1 MDVSGALSLRMLA
14 YSIDTAK
21 YNVAAVQSQPVSSP
35 QVASDVILPALQCG
49 PGAARRASGLAAAA

>member
-1 MDVSGALSLRMLA
+1 MDVSGTLSLRMLA

-35 QVASDVILPALQCG
+35 QVASDVILQLSSAAQALLVAH
-49 PGAARRASGLAAAA
+49 PD

>member
-21 YNVAAVQSQPVSSP
+21 ANVAAVQAQPVSSP
-35 QVASDVILPALQCG
+35 EVASDVILQLSSAAQALLVG
-49 PGAARRASGLAAAA
+49 HPE

>member
-21 YNVAAVQSQPVSSP
+21 YNVAAAQSQPVSSP
-35 QVASDVILPALQCG
+35 EAVSDVILQLSSAAKAL
-49 PGAARRASGLAAAA
+49 LAGHPE

>member
-1 MDVSGALSLRMLA
+1 MLA

-35 QVASDVILPALQCG
+35 EVASDVILQLSS
-49 PGAARRASGLAAAA
+49 AARALLVAHPD

>member
-21 YNVAAVQSQPVSSP
+21 QNVAAVQAQPVSSP
-35 QVASDVILPALQCG
+35 EAVSDVILQLSSAAQALLVGHPQ
-49 PGAARRASGLAAAA
+49 

>member
-21 YNVAAVQSQPVSSP
+21 YNVAVAQSQQASSP
-35 QVASDVILPALQCG
+35 QAAADVILSLSS
-49 PGAARRASGLAAAA
+49 AAQSLLTGHPN

>member
-21 YNVAAVQSQPVSSP
+21 QNVAAVQAQPMSAPES
-35 QVASDVILPALQCG
+35 ASDVILQLSSAAKALLVG
-49 PGAARRASGLAAAA
+49 HPE

>member
-21 YNVAAVQSQPVSSP
+21 QNVAAVQAQPVSSP
-35 QVASDVILPALQCG
+35 EVASDVILQLSS
-49 PGAARRASGLAAAA
+49 AAQSLLVGHPK

>member
-21 YNVAAVQSQPVSSP
+21 QNVAAVQAQPMSSP
-35 QVASDVILPALQCG
+35 ENTSDVILQLSS
-49 PGAARRASGLAAAA
+49 AAQGLLVGHPE

>member
-35 QVASDVILPALQCG
+35 EVASDVILQLSSAAQALLVAH
-49 PGAARRASGLAAAA
+49 PD